1 MNKALHISIYFY
13 ILNFAH
19 IFTEVQHPNP
29 MGFQQPNLARWLL
42 ILQIVIGILLLSLS
56 VWIFFLTPNTPV
68 QDNPYWCGLVVS
80 SSERNEHIN
89 INL

>member
-1 MNKALHISIYFY
+1 MFHLEIQY
-13 ILNFAH
+13 
-19 IFTEVQHPNP
+19 PNP

-56 VWIFFLTPNTPV
+56 TWIFFLTPNAPI

-80 SSERNEHIN
+80 LLTIDNELFRNTN
-89 INL
+89 